1 MREGITNGVG
11 FGGLQEADVF
21 INLYLTLFSL
31 QLVFLQKWNIVLSQ
45 EKVLKPFFS
54 KATRKPQKE
63 L

>member
-31 QLVFLQKWNIVLSQ
+31 QLVFLQK
-45 EKVLKPFFS
+45 
-54 KATRKPQKE
+54 
-63 L
+63 